1 MIDLLKNIHVSLSRA
16 IEEGD
21 TLKIGIV
28 IGQILVKLE
37 NEIND
42 KTNEHAERNNVPNV
56 QKHQEC

>member
-42 KTNEHAERNNVPNV
+42 KTNEHAERNNVLNV